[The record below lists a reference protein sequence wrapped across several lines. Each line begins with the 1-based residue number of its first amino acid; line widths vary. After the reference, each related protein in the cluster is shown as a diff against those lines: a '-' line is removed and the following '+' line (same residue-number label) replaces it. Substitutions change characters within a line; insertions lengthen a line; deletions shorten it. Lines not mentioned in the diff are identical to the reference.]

1 MFKYVV
7 PQSNPG
13 ECGKRIQKT
22 QAENEQGKAL
32 YKSRRGENIQLML
45 ALLNKKSKPPLSA

>member
-45 ALLNKKSKPPLSA
+45 ALLNKV